1 MSAFDKIIGY
11 DNIKEEMM
19 QICEMIRDEEKR
31 YEKMGAKLPK
41 GIMFY
46 GEPGMGKS
54 LMANCFVEESGLE
67 CFIIRRNKG
76 DGDFL
81 KEMEDTFNKAKEKA
95 PAIILLDDMDK
106 FSNEDYGKRDS
117 EEYVAVQAGI
127 DAVKD
132 SKVFVVA
139 TVNDEN
145 KLPNSLIRAGR
156 FDRKY
161 SMNGLEGE
169 DAVKLAKHFLKDVR
183 LDENVM
189 IEDVVKLVE
198 NNSSS
203 TYETVINEAAIRA
216 AYLKKEKISI
226 EDLIYVTMAMNHK
239 VKIDSHGKDISSA
252 EKDQIE
258 KMAIH
263 EAGHVVIAE
272 TIQPGSVAY
281 AFVCINEIAEGC
293 TKAKKLKDEA
303 KIIMDMAGK
312 AAYEEKYAAHDRG
325 CYNDTRMAIR
335 RIECDMISG
344 MHGLDKVNV
353 MDMIGERCTEQKRG
367 VIETEIRTQLEEYMR
382 RARFILSANRD
393 FLEAVT
399 KALEE
404 KQFLLYSE
412 IQELRSK
419 YETKAAN

>member
-95 PAIILLDDMDK
+95 PAVILLDDMDK

-183 LDENVM
+183 LDENVV

-203 TYETVINEAAIRA
+203 TYESEQ
-216 AYLKKEKISI
+216 
-226 EDLIYVTMAMNHK
+226 LI
-239 VKIDSHGKDISSA
+239 
-252 EKDQIE
+252 
-258 KMAIH
+258 
-263 EAGHVVIAE
+263 
-272 TIQPGSVAY
+272 
-281 AFVCINEIAEGC
+281 
-293 TKAKKLKDEA
+293 
-303 KIIMDMAGK
+303 
-312 AAYEEKYAAHDRG
+312 
-325 CYNDTRMAIR
+325 
-335 RIECDMISG
+335 
-344 MHGLDKVNV
+344 
-353 MDMIGERCTEQKRG
+353 
-367 VIETEIRTQLEEYMR
+367 
-382 RARFILSANRD
+382 
-393 FLEAVT
+393 
-399 KALEE
+399 
-404 KQFLLYSE
+404 
-412 IQELRSK
+412 
-419 YETKAAN
+419 